1 MQITDYFFNSFFY
14 ALNAGNLLKF
24 TIPPNGKITVGLV
37 DKIIGSMA
45 GYDKSMPC
53 ITNVW
58 TISPAP
64 EI

>member
-1 MQITDYFFNSFFY
+1 MITDYFFNSFFY

-45 GYDKSMPC
+45 GYDKS
-53 ITNVW
+53 
-58 TISPAP
+58 
-64 EI
+64 